1 VGPGGGERLGSIGA
15 GRAAPGAPGPA
26 ETPLSVLAAF
36 CTEVGLHPLL
46 SHPGRAYDR
55 RSAQARVTHTRE
67 EDPVPGQV
75 SDVRQDLEG
84 PWQEIRRELA
94 ASVHED
100 TFRLWFSPLSPVS
113 RRGAT
118 LYVTG
123 PRRVIRWV
131 GRRYMELLRAATVRA
146 VDGIREVELVEPDR
160 VPAGSPVPAEAAS
173 RVALNPDYTF
183 ERFVIGPGNQVAH
196 AAALAVAEAP
206 GEAYNPLFLHGPP
219 GLGKT
224 HLLGSIANYLHR
236 HSPQLTVHY
245 TTAESF
251 TNEFVSSLQGSGIDG
266 FKERYRRADV
276 LLIDD
281 VQFLQ
286 GKARTADEFFHTFNA
301 LYEGG
306 AQLVL
311 TAYRVPAE
319 LSALAERL
327 RDRFEWG
334 LTVPVEPPDLAT
346 RLVFLGNLA
355 REQTEQLP
363 PDALRA
369 LASKTAANLRLL
381 KGALTRVVALSSLS
395 AKGVTVESVQGALP
409 DDSIPEPTGPHPD
422 ALEIQQAVAQRLG
435 ITLDSLLSTSRAA
448 PIAQARQI
456 AMYLTRELTDL
467 SLPAI
472 AAVFNRRDHTTVM
485 HAIRKVDRRAID
497 DAALSRTLEQLR
509 GELITPE
516 MDRDRTD

>member
-1 VGPGGGERLGSIGA
+1 
-15 GRAAPGAPGPA
+15 
-26 ETPLSVLAAF
+26 
-36 CTEVGLHPLL
+36 
-46 SHPGRAYDR
+46 
-55 RSAQARVTHTRE
+55 
-67 EDPVPGQV
+67 
-75 SDVRQDLEG
+75 VRQDLAG
-84 PWQEIRRELA
+84 PWREVQRELA

-100 TFRLWFSPLSPVS
+100 TYRLWFSPLSPVS

-118 LYVTG
+118 LYLTG

-131 GRRYMELLRAATVRA
+131 GRRYMELLRAATSKS
-146 VDGIREVELVEPDR
+146 VDGIREIELVAPDAAPPVGG
-160 VPAGSPVPAEAAS
+160 VPEEAAS
-173 RVALNPDYTF
+173 RVTLNPDYTF
-183 ERFVIGPGNQVAH
+183 ERFVIGPGNQLAH

-224 HLLGSIANYLHR
+224 HLLGSVANYLNW

-251 TNEFVSSLQGSGIDG
+251 TNEFVSSLHGAAIDG

-311 TAYRVPAE
+311 TADRVPAE
-319 LSALAERL
+319 LRDLADRL

-334 LTVPVEPPDLAT
+334 LTVALEPPDLAT

-355 REQTEQLP
+355 REQSEPLP

-369 LASKTAANLRLL
+369 LASKTSPNLRVL
-381 KGALTRVVALSSLS
+381 KGALTRVVAISSLTSS
-395 AKGVTVESVQGALP
+395 AVTTASIENALP
-409 DDSIPEPTGPHPD
+409 ADTIGPPPSSD
-422 ALEIQQAVAQRLG
+422 LDVRQVQEAVASRLE
-435 ITLDSLLSTSRAA
+435 LSVDELLSPSRTAR
-448 PIAQARQI
+448 IARARQL

-472 AAVFNRRDHTTVM
+472 AEAFNRRDHTTVL
-485 HAIRKVDRRAID
+485 HAIRRVERTALE
-497 DAALSRTLEQLR
+497 DASVSRTLE
-509 GELITPE
+509 ELTAELCSEPV
-516 MDRDRTD
+516 DSDPDGS

>member
-1 VGPGGGERLGSIGA
+1 
-15 GRAAPGAPGPA
+15 
-26 ETPLSVLAAF
+26 
-36 CTEVGLHPLL
+36 
-46 SHPGRAYDR
+46 
-55 RSAQARVTHTRE
+55 
-67 EDPVPGQV
+67 
-75 SDVRQDLEG
+75 
-84 PWQEIRRELA
+84 
-94 ASVHED
+94 
-100 TFRLWFSPLSPVS
+100 
-113 RRGAT
+113 
-118 LYVTG
+118 
-123 PRRVIRWV
+123 
-131 GRRYMELLRAATVRA
+131 MELLRAATHRA
-146 VDGIREVELVEPDR
+146 VDGIREIELVSPESA
-160 VPAGSPVPAEAAS
+160 VAGSPASEEAAS
-173 RVALNPDYTF
+173 QVALNPDYTF
-183 ERFVIGPGNQVAH
+183 ERFVIGPGNQLAH
-196 AAALAVAEAP
+196 AAALAIAEAP

-224 HLLGSIANYLHR
+224 HLLGAIANYLHR
-236 HSPQLTVHY
+236 HSPQLGVHY

-251 TNEFVSSLQGSGIDG
+251 TNEFVSSLQGAGIDG

-281 VQFLQ
+281 VEFLQ

-311 TAYRVPAE
+311 TADRVPAE

-355 REQTEQLP
+355 REQTEELP

-369 LASKTAANLRLL
+369 LASKTSANLRLL

-395 AKGVTVESVQGALP
+395 ASAVT
-409 DDSIPEPTGPHPD
+409 PD
-422 ALEIQQAVAQRLG
+422 AIQAAVPADEIAPAGPTQLDARQVQEAVAARLG
-435 ITLDSLLSTSRAA
+435 LSVETILSPSRTA
-448 PIAQARQI
+448 PVARARQL

-472 AAVFNRRDHTTVM
+472 ADAFNRRDHTTVM
-485 HAIRKVDRRAID
+485 HAIRKVERGALEDASLFRAVEE
-497 DAALSRTLEQLR
+497 LSSDLR
-509 GELITPE
+509 SGGA

>member
-1 VGPGGGERLGSIGA
+1 MIGRSPGLTNDEG
-15 GRAAPGAPGPA
+15 
-26 ETPLSVLAAF
+26 
-36 CTEVGLHPLL
+36 
-46 SHPGRAYDR
+46 
-55 RSAQARVTHTRE
+55 E
-67 EDPVPGQV
+67 EDQVQGQAG
-75 SDVRQDLEG
+75 DVRQDLVG
-84 PWQEIRRELA
+84 PWREIQRELA
-94 ASVHED
+94 ASIPED
-100 TFRLWFSPLSPVS
+100 TYRLWFSPLSPVS

-118 LYVTG
+118 LYLTG
-123 PRRVIRWV
+123 PRQVIRWV
-131 GRRYMELLRAATVRA
+131 SRRYMELLRTALDRA
-146 VDGIREVELVEPDR
+146 GTGLREVELVSPDEA
-160 VPAGSPVPAEAAS
+160 PAASRASQEAAS

-183 ERFVIGPGNQVAH
+183 ERFVIGPGNQFAH

-224 HLLGSIANYLHR
+224 HLLGSIANYLSR
-236 HSPQLTVHY
+236 HSPQLAVHY

-251 TNEFVSSLQGSGIDG
+251 TNEFVSSLHGAAIEG

-311 TAYRVPAE
+311 TADRVPAE
-319 LSALAERL
+319 LRDLADRL

-334 LTVPVEPPDLAT
+334 LTVPLEPPDLAT

-355 REQTEQLP
+355 KEQSEPLP

-369 LASKTAANLRLL
+369 LAAKTSANLRVL
-381 KGALTRVVALSSLS
+381 KGALTRVVAISSLTSS
-395 AKGVTVESVQGALP
+395 AVTVASIDDAVPADTISPPARLEARQVQ
-409 DDSIPEPTGPHPD
+409 E
-422 ALEIQQAVAQRLG
+422 AVAARLEL
-435 ITLDSLLSTSRAA
+435 TVDDLLSPSRTAR
-448 PIAQARQI
+448 IARARQL

-472 AAVFNRRDHTTVM
+472 ARAFNRRDHTTVL
-485 HAIRKVDRRAID
+485 HAIRRVERKALE
-497 DAALSRTLEQLR
+497 DASVSRTLEELTTQLQ
-509 GELITPE
+509 ELRSAPA
-516 MDRDRTD
+516 DSGPDGS

>member
-1 VGPGGGERLGSIGA
+1 MIAARPA
-15 GRAAPGAPGPA
+15 TQRA
-26 ETPLSVLAAF
+26 
-36 CTEVGLHPLL
+36 
-46 SHPGRAYDR
+46 
-55 RSAQARVTHTRE
+55 RE
-67 EDPVPGQV
+67 EDQVPGQV
-75 SDVRQDLEG
+75 RDPR
-84 PWQEIRRELA
+84 QEIEIPWREIQRELA
-94 ASVHED
+94 SSVHQD
-100 TFRLWFSPLSPVS
+100 TFRIWFAPLSPLS

-131 GRRYMELLRAATVRA
+131 SRRYMELLRASAARA
-146 VDGIREVELVEPDR
+146 VEGIREVELVSPEEA
-160 VPAGSPVPAEAAS
+160 PAIPGPADDAAS
-173 RVALNPDYTF
+173 KVTLNPDYTF
-183 ERFVIGPGNQVAH
+183 ERFVIGPGNQLAH

-236 HSPQLTVHY
+236 HSPQLSVHY

-251 TNEFVSSLQGSGIDG
+251 TNEFVSCLQGTGIDG
-266 FKERYRRADV
+266 FKERYRRANV

-301 LYEGG
+301 LYEAG
-306 AQLVL
+306 AQVVL
-311 TAYRVPAE
+311 TADRVPNE
-319 LSALAERL
+319 LEQLADRL

-346 RLVFLGNLA
+346 RLVFLGTLA
-355 REQTEQLP
+355 REQTEKLP

-369 LASKTAANLRLL
+369 LAAKTSANLRVL
-381 KGALTRVVALSSLS
+381 KGALTRVVALSSLTAS
-395 AKGVTVESVQGALP
+395 EVTAESIHGAVP
-409 DDSIPEPTGPHPD
+409 GDSVPEPAGPHPD
-422 ALEIQQAVAQRLG
+422 ARQIQEAVAARLG
-435 ITLDSLLSTSRAA
+435 VTLEALLSPSRAA
-448 PIAQARQI
+448 PVAQARQL

-472 AAVFNRRDHTTVM
+472 AEVFNRRDHTTVM
-485 HAIRKVDRRAID
+485 HAIRKVDRRALE
-497 DAALSRTLEQLR
+497 DAALSRTLEELR
-509 GELITPE
+509 AALSAPA

>member
-1 VGPGGGERLGSIGA
+1 
-15 GRAAPGAPGPA
+15 
-26 ETPLSVLAAF
+26 
-36 CTEVGLHPLL
+36 
-46 SHPGRAYDR
+46 
-55 RSAQARVTHTRE
+55 
-67 EDPVPGQV
+67 
-75 SDVRQDLEG
+75 
-84 PWQEIRRELA
+84 
-94 ASVHED
+94 VHED
-100 TFRLWFSPLSPVS
+100 TYRLWFSPLAPVS

-118 LYVTG
+118 LYVSG
-123 PRRVIRWV
+123 PSRVTRWV
-131 GRRYMELLRAATVRA
+131 GRRYMDLLRAASSRA
-146 VDGIREVELVEPDR
+146 VEGVRDVELVEPDR
-160 VPAGSPVPAEAAS
+160 ALALSAQPTAAAS

-224 HLLGSIANYLHR
+224 HLLGAIANYLHR
-236 HSPQLTVHY
+236 HSPQLAVHY

-251 TNEFVSSLQGSGIDG
+251 TNEFVSCLQGSGIDS

-306 AQLVL
+306 AQIVL
-311 TAYRVPAE
+311 TADRVPAE
-319 LSALAERL
+319 LSALAQRL

-355 REQTEQLP
+355 REQTEPLP

-369 LASKTAANLRLL
+369 LAAKTAANLRVL

-395 AKGVTVESVQGALP
+395 ASTVTTDSVEQALP
-409 DDSIPEPTGPHPD
+409 AAALPGPPATQPEVR
-422 ALEIQQAVAQRLG
+422 EIQQAVADRLG
-435 ITLDSLLSTSRAA
+435 IGVDAILSPTRSA
-448 PIAQARQI
+448 PVARARQL
-456 AMYLTRELTDL
+456 AMFLTRELTDL

-472 AAVFNRRDHTTVM
+472 AEAFNRRDHTTVL
-485 HAIRKVDRRAID
+485 HAIRRVERRALE
-497 DAALSRTLEQLR
+497 DAGLSRALEELSAQLR
-509 GELITPE
+509 TGE

>member
-1 VGPGGGERLGSIGA
+1 M
-15 GRAAPGAPGPA
+15 
-26 ETPLSVLAAF
+26 
-36 CTEVGLHPLL
+36 
-46 SHPGRAYDR
+46 
-55 RSAQARVTHTRE
+55 
-67 EDPVPGQV
+67 
-75 SDVRQDLEG
+75 
-84 PWQEIRRELA
+84 
-94 ASVHED
+94 HED
-100 TFRLWFSPLSPVS
+100 TYRLWFSPLSPVS

-118 LYVTG
+118 LYLTG

-131 GRRYMELLRAATVRA
+131 GRRYMELLRAAANRA
-146 VDGIREVELVEPDR
+146 VDGIREIELVGADDAP
-160 VPAGSPVPAEAAS
+160 VASPASEEAAS
-173 RVALNPDYTF
+173 QVALNPDYTF
-183 ERFVIGPGNQVAH
+183 ERFVIGPGNQLAH

-224 HLLGSIANYLHR
+224 HLLGAIANYLHR
-236 HSPQLTVHY
+236 HSPQLAVHY

-251 TNEFVSSLQGSGIDG
+251 TNEFVSSLHGSSIDG

-311 TAYRVPAE
+311 TADRVPAE

-369 LASKTAANLRLL
+369 LASKTASNLRVL
-381 KGALTRVVALSSLS
+381 KGALTRVVAAL
-395 AKGVTVESVQGALP
+395 LP
-409 DDSIPEPTGPHPD
+409 DRVGRHRRLDRPCSACRGNHPPPLHPPRRPSGPGGRRRSPR
-422 ALEIQQAVAQRLG
+422 AQR
-435 ITLDSLLSTSRAA
+435 
-448 PIAQARQI
+448 
-456 AMYLTRELTDL
+456 
-467 SLPAI
+467 
-472 AAVFNRRDHTTVM
+472 RRDPLPDTNGARRQGPPARHVPDPRAHRPLPPGHRRGLQPPRPHHRHTRHTQGRTRRIGGRQ
-485 HAIRKVDRRAID
+485 HLPRRRRAHFR
-497 DAALSRTLEQLR
+497 APTQGRNGS
-509 GELITPE
+509 
-516 MDRDRTD
+516 

>member
-1 VGPGGGERLGSIGA
+1 M
-15 GRAAPGAPGPA
+15 
-26 ETPLSVLAAF
+26 
-36 CTEVGLHPLL
+36 
-46 SHPGRAYDR
+46 
-55 RSAQARVTHTRE
+55 
-67 EDPVPGQV
+67 
-75 SDVRQDLEG
+75 
-84 PWQEIRRELA
+84 
-94 ASVHED
+94 HED
-100 TFRLWFSPLSPVS
+100 TYRLWFSPLSPVS

-118 LYVTG
+118 LYLTG

-131 GRRYMELLRAATVRA
+131 GRRYMELLRAAAHRA
-146 VDGIREVELVEPDR
+146 VDEIREIELVGADDG
-160 VPAGSPVPAEAAS
+160 PAASPASEEAAS
-173 RVALNPDYTF
+173 QVALNPDYTF
-183 ERFVIGPGNQVAH
+183 ERFVIGPGNQLAH

-224 HLLGSIANYLHR
+224 HLLGAIANYLHR
-236 HSPQLTVHY
+236 HSPQLAVHY

-251 TNEFVSSLQGSGIDG
+251 TNEFVSSLHGSSIDG

-311 TAYRVPAE
+311 TADRVPAE

-334 LTVPVEPPDLAT
+334 LTVPVEAPDLAT

-369 LASKTAANLRLL
+369 LASKTASNLRVL
-381 KGALTRVVALSSLS
+381 KGALTRVVALSSLTAS
-395 AKGVTVESVQGALP
+395 AVTADSIDRALP
-409 DDSIPEPTGPHPD
+409 AGEIVPHPSPRPD
-422 ALEIQQAVAQRLG
+422 
-435 ITLDSLLSTSRAA
+435 
-448 PIAQARQI
+448 ARQI
-456 AMYLTRELTDL
+456 QEAVAARLGLSVEVILSPTRTAPVARARQLAMYLTRELTDL

-472 AAVFNRRDHTTVM
+472 AEAFNRRDHTTVM
-485 HAIRKVDRRAID
+485 HAIRKVER
-497 DAALSRTLEQLR
+497 AALADASISRAVE
-509 GELITPE
+509 ELTAE
-516 MDRDRTD
+516 LQSEGMMDRDRTD

>member
-1 VGPGGGERLGSIGA
+1 MIGRSPAITTKEDQVQGQA
-15 GRAAPGAPGPA
+15 GD
-26 ETPLSVLAAF
+26 
-36 CTEVGLHPLL
+36 
-46 SHPGRAYDR
+46 GREDLT
-55 RSAQARVTHTRE
+55 RSWRE
-67 EDPVPGQV
+67 IQ
-75 SDVRQDLEG
+75 
-84 PWQEIRRELA
+84 RELA
-94 ASVHED
+94 SSLPED
-100 TFRLWFSPLSPVS
+100 TYRLWFSTLSPLS

-123 PRRVIRWV
+123 PQRVIRWV
-131 GRRYMELLRAATVRA
+131 SRRYMDLLRAAVA
-146 VDGIREVELVEPDR
+146 NSVEGIRDIELVPPDAA
-160 VPAGSPVPAEAAS
+160 PAGERIREDAAA
-173 RVALNPDYTF
+173 RVALNADYTF
-183 ERFVIGPGNQVAH
+183 ERFVIGPGNQLAH
-196 AAALAVAEAP
+196 ASALAVAEAP

-251 TNEFVSSLQGSGIDG
+251 TNEFVSSLNGAAMEG

-311 TAYRVPAE
+311 TADRVPAE
-319 LSALAERL
+319 LRDLADRL

-334 LTVPVEPPDLAT
+334 LTVPLEPPDLAT

-355 REQTEQLP
+355 REQSQPLP

-369 LASKTAANLRLL
+369 LASKTSANLRIL
-381 KGALTRVVALSSLS
+381 KGALTRIVAISSLTSS
-395 AKGVTVESVQGALP
+395 AITTASVESALP
-409 DDSIPEPTGPHPD
+409 AGTIQPPARPD
-422 ALEIQQAVAQRLG
+422 LDARQVQEAVADRLD
-435 ITLDSLLSTSRAA
+435 LSVDQLLSPNRTAR
-448 PIAQARQI
+448 IARARQL

-472 AAVFNRRDHTTVM
+472 AQAFNRRDHTTVL
-485 HAIRKVDRRAID
+485 HAIRRVERTALE
-497 DAALSRTLEQLR
+497 DASVSRTLEELTSQLHQLR
-509 GELITPE
+509 SGPV
-516 MDRDRTD
+516 DSGPDGS

>member
-1 VGPGGGERLGSIGA
+1 
-15 GRAAPGAPGPA
+15 
-26 ETPLSVLAAF
+26 
-36 CTEVGLHPLL
+36 
-46 SHPGRAYDR
+46 
-55 RSAQARVTHTRE
+55 
-67 EDPVPGQV
+67 
-75 SDVRQDLEG
+75 
-84 PWQEIRRELA
+84 
-94 ASVHED
+94 
-100 TFRLWFSPLSPVS
+100 
-113 RRGAT
+113 
-118 LYVTG
+118 
-123 PRRVIRWV
+123 
-131 GRRYMELLRAATVRA
+131 MELLRAASARSVE
-146 VDGIREVELVEPDR
+146 GIREIELVAPDSA
-160 VPAGSPVPAEAAS
+160 PAVGPAPDEAAS

-183 ERFVIGPGNQVAH
+183 DRFVIGPGNQLAH

-251 TNEFVSSLQGSGIDG
+251 TNEFVSSLHGAAIER

-311 TAYRVPAE
+311 TADRVPAE
-319 LSALAERL
+319 LKELAERL

-334 LTVPVEPPDLAT
+334 LTVALEPPDLAT

-355 REQTEQLP
+355 REQSEALP

-369 LASKTAANLRLL
+369 LASKASSNLRVL
-381 KGALTRVVALSSLS
+381 KGALTRVVAISSLTAS
-395 AKGVTVESVQGALP
+395 AVTTASVENALP
-409 DDSIPEPTGPHPD
+409 ADTITPASPSPLD
-422 ALEIQQAVAQRLG
+422 ARQVQEAVAARLEISV
-435 ITLDSLLSTSRAA
+435 DDLLSPNRTAR
-448 PIAQARQI
+448 IARARQL

-472 AAVFNRRDHTTVM
+472 AEAFNRRDHTTVL
-485 HAIRKVDRRAID
+485 HAIRRVERSALE
-497 DAALSRTLEQLR
+497 DASVSRTLEELTTQLR
-509 GELITPE
+509 SDPVNSDPDGS
-516 MDRDRTD
+516 

>member
-1 VGPGGGERLGSIGA
+1 
-15 GRAAPGAPGPA
+15 
-26 ETPLSVLAAF
+26 
-36 CTEVGLHPLL
+36 
-46 SHPGRAYDR
+46 
-55 RSAQARVTHTRE
+55 
-67 EDPVPGQV
+67 
-75 SDVRQDLEG
+75 
-84 PWQEIRRELA
+84 
-94 ASVHED
+94 
-100 TFRLWFSPLSPVS
+100 
-113 RRGAT
+113 
-118 LYVTG
+118 
-123 PRRVIRWV
+123 
-131 GRRYMELLRAATVRA
+131 MELLRAAVA
-146 VDGIREVELVEPDR
+146 NSVEGIRDIELVPPD
-160 VPAGSPVPAEAAS
+160 AAPVGTQTREDAAS
-173 RVALNPDYTF
+173 KVALNPDYTF
-183 ERFVIGPGNQVAH
+183 ERFVIGPGNQLAH

-251 TNEFVSSLQGSGIDG
+251 TNEFVSSLHGAAMEG

-311 TAYRVPAE
+311 TADRVPAE
-319 LSALAERL
+319 LKDLADRL

-334 LTVPVEPPDLAT
+334 LTVPLEPPDLAT

-355 REQTEQLP
+355 REQSEPLP

-369 LASKTAANLRLL
+369 LASKTSANLRIL
-381 KGALTRVVALSSLS
+381 KGALTRVVAISSLTAS
-395 AKGVTVESVQGALP
+395 AITTASVDSALP
-409 DDSIPEPTGPHPD
+409 SGEIPTPGRPELD
-422 ALEIQQAVAQRLG
+422 ARQVQEAVAARLD
-435 ITLDSLLSTSRAA
+435 LSVDQLLSPRRTAH
-448 PIAQARQI
+448 IARARQL

-467 SLPAI
+467 SLPQI
-472 AAVFNRRDHTTVM
+472 AQAFNRRDHTTVL
-485 HAIRKVDRRAID
+485 HAIRKIQRTALE
-497 DAALSRTLEQLR
+497 DASVSRTLEELTTQLR
-509 GELITPE
+509 SGP
-516 MDRDRTD
+516 TDSGPDGS

>member
-1 VGPGGGERLGSIGA
+1 MKRK
-15 GRAAPGAPGPA
+15 
-26 ETPLSVLAAF
+26 
-36 CTEVGLHPLL
+36 
-46 SHPGRAYDR
+46 
-55 RSAQARVTHTRE
+55 

-75 SDVRQDLEG
+75 RETRQELEG
-84 PWQEIRRELA
+84 PWREIQRELA

-100 TFRLWFSPLSPVS
+100 TYRIWFSPLTPVS

-118 LYVTG
+118 LYLTG
-123 PRRVIRWV
+123 PHRVVRWV
-131 GRRYMELLRAATVRA
+131 GRRYMELFRIAIDRAAVE
-146 VDGIREVELVEPDR
+146 IREIELVTPEDASAAS
-160 VPAGSPVPAEAAS
+160 PAAKEAAS

-183 ERFVIGPGNQVAH
+183 ERFVIGPGNQLAH
-196 AAALAVAEAP
+196 AAALAIAEAP

-224 HLLGSIANYLHR
+224 HLLGAIANYLHR
-236 HSPQLTVHY
+236 HAPQLSVHY

-251 TNEFVSSLQGSGIDG
+251 TNEFVSSLQGAGIDA

-281 VQFLQ
+281 VQFLE

-311 TAYRVPAE
+311 TADRVPGE
-319 LSALAERL
+319 LSGLVDRL

-334 LTVPVEPPDLAT
+334 LTVPVDPPDLAT

-355 REQTEQLP
+355 REQPEDLP

-369 LASKTAANLRLL
+369 LASKTSSNLRVL
-381 KGALTRVVALSSLS
+381 KGALTRVVAHSSLS
-395 AKGVTVESVQGALP
+395 ASAVTPDSVQRALP
-409 DDSIPEPTGPHPD
+409 SDEIAPPPAAQPD
-422 ALEIQQAVAQRLG
+422 VREVQEAVAARLE
-435 ITLDSLLSTSRAA
+435 LSVDTILSPSRTARVA
-448 PIAQARQI
+448 RARQL
-456 AMYLTRELTDL
+456 AMYLTRDLTDL

-472 AAVFNRRDHTTVM
+472 AEAFNRRDHTTVL
-485 HAIRKVDRRAID
+485 HAIRKVERGALE
-497 DAALSRTLEQLR
+497 DASLSRAVEELSSELR
-509 GELITPE
+509 SGGT

>member
-1 VGPGGGERLGSIGA
+1 M
-15 GRAAPGAPGPA
+15 
-26 ETPLSVLAAF
+26 
-36 CTEVGLHPLL
+36 
-46 SHPGRAYDR
+46 
-55 RSAQARVTHTRE
+55 
-67 EDPVPGQV
+67 
-75 SDVRQDLEG
+75 
-84 PWQEIRRELA
+84 
-94 ASVHED
+94 
-100 TFRLWFSPLSPVS
+100 
-113 RRGAT
+113 
-118 LYVTG
+118 
-123 PRRVIRWV
+123 
-131 GRRYMELLRAATVRA
+131 GRRYLELLRAAIPNSF
-146 VDGIREVELVEPDR
+146 DGVREVELVTPEAVPD
-160 VPAGSPVPAEAAS
+160 AAATSEDAAS

-183 ERFVIGPGNQVAH
+183 ERFVIGPGNQLAH

-224 HLLGSIANYLHR
+224 HLLGSIANYLAR
-236 HSPQLTVHY
+236 HSPQLVVHY

-251 TNEFVSSLQGSGIDG
+251 TNEFVSSLQSAGIEG

-311 TAYRVPAE
+311 TADRVPAE
-319 LSALAERL
+319 LKDLADRL

-334 LTVPVEPPDLAT
+334 LTVPLEPPDLAT

-355 REQTEQLP
+355 REQSEALP

-369 LASKTAANLRLL
+369 LASKTSPNLRVL
-381 KGALTRVVALSSLS
+381 KGALTRVVAISSLTS
-395 AKGVTVESVQGALP
+395 SNITAASIENALP
-409 DDSIPEPTGPHPD
+409 AETISSPSEP
-422 ALEIQQAVAQRLG
+422 LEARQVQEAVAARLD
-435 ITLDSLLSTSRAA
+435 ISVDDLLSPNRTA
-448 PIAQARQI
+448 PIARARQL

-472 AAVFNRRDHTTVM
+472 AEAFNRRDHTTVI
-485 HAIRKVDRRAID
+485 HAIKRVQRGALE
-497 DAALSRTLEQLR
+497 DASLSRTVEQLTA
-509 GELITPE
+509 ELRSGP
-516 MDRDRTD
+516 TDSEADGS

>member
-1 VGPGGGERLGSIGA
+1 MI
-15 GRAAPGAPGPA
+15 AAR
-26 ETPLSVLAAF
+26 F
-36 CTEVGLHPLL
+36 
-46 SHPGRAYDR
+46 AYSTR
-55 RSAQARVTHTRE
+55 REH
-67 EDPVPGQV
+67 PVPGQV
-75 SDVRQDLEG
+75 RDVRQDLED
-84 PWQEIRRELA
+84 PWREIQRELA

-100 TFRLWFSPLSPVS
+100 TYRLWFSPLTPVS

-118 LYVTG
+118 LYLTG
-123 PRRVIRWV
+123 PRRVVRWV
-131 GRRYMELLRAATVRA
+131 SRRYMELLRAAAHRA
-146 VDGIREVELVEPDR
+146 VDGLREIELVDSED
-160 VPAGSPVPAEAAS
+160 AGAGTSASTDAAS
-173 RVALNPDYTF
+173 QVALNPDYTF
-183 ERFVIGPGNQVAH
+183 ERFVIGPGNQLAH

-206 GEAYNPLFLHGPP
+206 GEAYNPVFMHGPP

-236 HSPQLTVHY
+236 HSPQLAVHY

-251 TNEFVSSLQGSGIDG
+251 TNEFVSSLQGTGIEG
-266 FKERYRRADV
+266 FKERYRRTDV

-306 AQLVL
+306 AQIVL
-311 TAYRVPAE
+311 TADRVPAE
-319 LSALAERL
+319 LSALADRL

-346 RLVFLGNLA
+346 RLVFLGSLA

-369 LASKTAANLRLL
+369 LASKASVNLRVL
-381 KGALTRVVALSSLS
+381 KGALTRVVALSSLTAS
-395 AKGVTVESVQGALP
+395 AVTPDSVDRAVPGASISTPATESLEPRQVQ
-409 DDSIPEPTGPHPD
+409 E
-422 ALEIQQAVAQRLG
+422 AVAARLG
-435 ITLDSLLSTSRAA
+435 LSVEQILSPTRSA
-448 PIAQARQI
+448 PVARARQL

-472 AAVFNRRDHTTVM
+472 AQAFNRRDHTTVM
-485 HAIRKVDRRAID
+485 HAIRKVEKGALE
-497 DAALSRTLEQLR
+497 DASLSRAVE
-509 GELITPE
+509 ELTSE
-516 MDRDRTD
+516 LQSGGAMDRDRTD

>member
-1 VGPGGGERLGSIGA
+1 
-15 GRAAPGAPGPA
+15 
-26 ETPLSVLAAF
+26 
-36 CTEVGLHPLL
+36 
-46 SHPGRAYDR
+46 
-55 RSAQARVTHTRE
+55 
-67 EDPVPGQV
+67 
-75 SDVRQDLEG
+75 
-84 PWQEIRRELA
+84 
-94 ASVHED
+94 
-100 TFRLWFSPLSPVS
+100 
-113 RRGAT
+113 
-118 LYVTG
+118 
-123 PRRVIRWV
+123 
-131 GRRYMELLRAATVRA
+131 MELLRAATHRA
-146 VDGIREVELVEPDR
+146 VDGIREIELVSPESA
-160 VPAGSPVPAEAAS
+160 VAGSPASEEAAS
-173 RVALNPDYTF
+173 QVALNPDYTF
-183 ERFVIGPGNQVAH
+183 ERFVIGPGNQLAH
-196 AAALAVAEAP
+196 AAALAIAEAP

-224 HLLGSIANYLHR
+224 HLLGAIANYLHR
-236 HSPQLTVHY
+236 HSPQLAVHY

-251 TNEFVSSLQGSGIDG
+251 TNEFVSSLQGAGIDG

-281 VQFLQ
+281 VEFLQ

-311 TAYRVPAE
+311 TADRVPAE

-355 REQTEQLP
+355 REQTEELP

-369 LASKTAANLRLL
+369 LASKTSANLRLL

-395 AKGVTVESVQGALP
+395 ASAVT
-409 DDSIPEPTGPHPD
+409 PD
-422 ALEIQQAVAQRLG
+422 AIQAAVPADEIAPPAATHLDARQVQEAVAARLG
-435 ITLDSLLSTSRAA
+435 LSVETILSPSRTA
-448 PIAQARQI
+448 PVARARQL

-472 AAVFNRRDHTTVM
+472 ADAFNRRDHTTVM
-485 HAIRKVDRRAID
+485 HAIRKVERGALEDASLFRAVEE
-497 DAALSRTLEQLR
+497 LSSDLR
-509 GELITPE
+509 SGGA

>member
-1 VGPGGGERLGSIGA
+1 M
-15 GRAAPGAPGPA
+15 
-26 ETPLSVLAAF
+26 
-36 CTEVGLHPLL
+36 
-46 SHPGRAYDR
+46 
-55 RSAQARVTHTRE
+55 Q
-67 EDPVPGQV
+67 
-75 SDVRQDLEG
+75 
-84 PWQEIRRELA
+84 RELA
-94 ASVHED
+94 SSVHED
-100 TFRLWFSPLSPVS
+100 TFRLWFAPLSPVS

-118 LYVTG
+118 LYLTG
-123 PRRVIRWV
+123 PRRVTRWV
-131 GRRYMELLRAATVRA
+131 GRRYMELLRAAASRA
-146 VDGIREVELVEPDR
+146 VEGIREVELVSGSAP
-160 VPAGSPVPAEAAS
+160 PATRGDAAS
-173 RVALNPDYTF
+173 KVTLNPDYTF
-183 ERFVIGPGNQVAH
+183 ERFVIGPGNQLAH

-236 HSPQLTVHY
+236 HSPQLSVHY

-251 TNEFVSSLQGSGIDG
+251 TNDFVSCLQGTGIEG

-306 AQLVL
+306 AQIVL
-311 TAYRVPAE
+311 TADRVPSE
-319 LSALAERL
+319 LEQLADRL

-355 REQTEQLP
+355 REQTEPLP
-363 PDALRA
+363 PEALRA
-369 LASKTAANLRLL
+369 LASKASANLRVL
-381 KGALTRVVALSSLS
+381 KGALTRVVALSSLTAS
-395 AKGVTVESVQGALP
+395 EVTADSVQGAVPADELHER
-409 DDSIPEPTGPHPD
+409 SAGTTAAAVQE
-422 ALEIQQAVAQRLG
+422 AVAAELG
-435 ITLDSLLSTSRAA
+435 ITTETMLSPSRAA
-448 PIAQARQI
+448 PIASARQL

-472 AAVFNRRDHTTVM
+472 AAAFNRRDHTTVL
-485 HAIRKVDRRAID
+485 HAIRKVERRALE
-497 DAALSRTLEQLR
+497 DAGLSRALERIR
-509 GELITPE
+509 GRLETTA

>member
-1 VGPGGGERLGSIGA
+1 
-15 GRAAPGAPGPA
+15 
-26 ETPLSVLAAF
+26 
-36 CTEVGLHPLL
+36 
-46 SHPGRAYDR
+46 
-55 RSAQARVTHTRE
+55 
-67 EDPVPGQV
+67 
-75 SDVRQDLEG
+75 
-84 PWQEIRRELA
+84 
-94 ASVHED
+94 
-100 TFRLWFSPLSPVS
+100 
-113 RRGAT
+113 
-118 LYVTG
+118 
-123 PRRVIRWV
+123 
-131 GRRYMELLRAATVRA
+131 MELLRAATSRA
-146 VDGIREVELVEPDR
+146 VDGIREVELVDPDQA
-160 VPAGSPVPAEAAS
+160 PAGSGAPVEAAS

-183 ERFVIGPGNQVAH
+183 ERFVIGPGNQFAH

-251 TNEFVSSLQGSGIDG
+251 TNDFISCLHGSGIDA

-281 VQFLQ
+281 VQFLE
-286 GKARTADEFFHTFNA
+286 GKARTADEFFHTFNT

-311 TAYRVPAE
+311 TADRVPAA
-319 LSALAERL
+319 LSGLVERL

-355 REQTEQLP
+355 REQTEDLP

-369 LASKTAANLRLL
+369 LAAKTAANLRVL
-381 KGALTRVVALSSLS
+381 KGALTRVVAHSSLS
-395 AKGVTVESVQGALP
+395 ASAVTAESVEGALP
-409 DDSIPEPTGPHPD
+409 AAALPSPAD
-422 ALEIQQAVAQRLG
+422 ADIDVRQIQEAVAARLG
-435 ITLDSLLSTSRAA
+435 LSVDDILSPSRRA
-448 PIAQARQI
+448 PIARARQL
-456 AMYLTRELTDL
+456 AMFLTRELTDL

-472 AAVFNRRDHTTVM
+472 AGAFNRRDHTTVM
-485 HAIRKVDRRAID
+485 HAIRRVERGALEDAGISRAVEE
-497 DAALSRTLEQLR
+497 LSSQLR
-509 GELITPE
+509 SGE
-516 MDRDRTD
+516 MDRDRTE

>member
-1 VGPGGGERLGSIGA
+1 MNGWLLR
-15 GRAAPGAPGPA
+15 GAP
-26 ETPLSVLAAF
+26 
-36 CTEVGLHPLL
+36 
-46 SHPGRAYDR
+46 SHERKEG
-55 RSAQARVTHTRE
+55 
-67 EDPVPGQV
+67 PVPGQV
-75 SDVRQDLEG
+75 REARQDLEG
-84 PWQEIRRELA
+84 PWHEIQRELA

-100 TFRLWFSPLSPVS
+100 TYRLWFSPLIPVS

-118 LYVTG
+118 LYLTG
-123 PRRVIRWV
+123 PRRVVRWV
-131 GRRYMELLRAATVRA
+131 GRRYMELFRIAIDRAGVE
-146 VDGIREVELVEPDR
+146 IREIELVTPEDAAAAS
-160 VPAGSPVPAEAAS
+160 PASKEAAS

-183 ERFVIGPGNQVAH
+183 ERFVIGPGNQLAH

-206 GEAYNPLFLHGPP
+206 AEAYNPLFLHGPP

-224 HLLGSIANYLHR
+224 HLLGAMANYLHR
-236 HSPQLTVHY
+236 HAPQLSVHY

-251 TNEFVSSLQGSGIDG
+251 TNEFVSSLQGSGIDA

-281 VQFLQ
+281 VQFLE
-286 GKARTADEFFHTFNA
+286 GKTRTADEFFHTFNA

-311 TAYRVPAE
+311 TADRVPGE
-319 LSALAERL
+319 LSGLVDRL

-334 LTVPVEPPDLAT
+334 LTVPVDPPDLAT

-355 REQTEQLP
+355 REQPEELP

-369 LASKTAANLRLL
+369 LADKTSSNLRVL
-381 KGALTRVVALSSLS
+381 KGALTRVVAHSSLS
-395 AKGVTVESVQGALP
+395 ASAVTPESVQLAVPSNEIAPPSAQP
-409 DDSIPEPTGPHPD
+409 DVREVQ
-422 ALEIQQAVAQRLG
+422 EAVAARLE
-435 ITLDSLLSTSRAA
+435 LSVEVILSPTRTARVA
-448 PIAQARQI
+448 RARQL

-472 AAVFNRRDHTTVM
+472 AQAFNRRDHTTVL
-485 HAIRKVDRRAID
+485 HAIRKVERSALE
-497 DAALSRTLEQLR
+497 DASLSRAVEELSSELR
-509 GELITPE
+509 SEGV